1 MTETNRKASATART
15 RATTK
20 YHKAH
25 YKRMYISTTPEQAD
39 YIRETAK
46 QFDISIV
53 QLIINSVNEYRTNHG
68 SRADMAQPEQDPTE
82 SPMESEET
90 AGAQLEEETEE
101 ETENE
106 IETEETTEEEAEEE
120 EQTAGAEEEPQED
133 EDEDEDEKP
142 EDIPAFVWEQI
153 QRLKK
158 ADKRHTAERK
168 AREAAE
174 RKRRRLGE
182 ENGEDY

>member
-1 MTETNRKASATART
+1 MTETKKKASATART

-25 YKRMYISTTPEQAD
+25 YKRMYISTTPDQAD

-46 QFDISIV
+46 KYNITIV
-53 QLIINSVNEYRTNHG
+53 QLIIDSIKCYEKIIG
-68 SRADMAQPEQDPTE
+68 ADPAQQ
-82 SPMESEET
+82 
-90 AGAQLEEETEE
+90 EE

-106 IETEETTEEEAEEE
+106 IETEETTEE
-120 EQTAGAEEEPQED
+120 TED
-133 EDEDEDEKP
+133 EGEDEKP
-142 EDIPAFVWEQI
+142 EEIPDFVWEQI

-182 ENGEDY
+182 IED

>member
-25 YKRMYISTTPEQAD
+25 YKRMYISTTPDQAD

-53 QLIINSVNEYRTNHG
+53 QLIINSVNEYKMNHG
-68 SRADMAQPEQDPTE
+68 ADTD
-82 SPMESEET
+82 EET
-90 AGAQLEEETEE
+90 AEKPQEEN

-106 IETEETTEEEAEEE
+106 IETEE
-120 EQTAGAEEEPQED
+120 EPEED
-133 EDEDEDEKP
+133 EDIPEELKAVRAAWARMGAFNEK
-142 EDIPAFVWEQI
+142 I
-153 QRLKK
+153 
-158 ADKRHTAERK
+158 TAERK

-174 RKRRRLGE
+174 RKRRRLGDI
-182 ENGEDY
+182 ED

>member
-1 MTETNRKASATART
+1 MTETNRKASTTART

-53 QLIINSVNEYRTNHG
+53 QLIINSVNEYKTKHG
-68 SRADMAQPEQDPTE
+68 TE
-82 SPMESEET
+82 TDRET
-90 AGAQLEEETEE
+90 AEKPQEENEI
-101 ETENE
+101 ENE
-106 IETEETTEEEAEEE
+106 IETEEEP
-120 EQTAGAEEEPQED
+120 QTAEEEEPQED
-133 EDEDEDEKP
+133 DEEDEKP
-142 EDIPAFVWEQI
+142 EDIPVFVWEQI

-182 ENGEDY
+182 IED